1 MIVKSL
7 QTKRGAREGFGLV
20 IAVKHETD
28 VLYYYIIHLTF
39 AIPFNWIEVHI
50 FFYLCLPAPP
60 HWPLITKFGMAQIG
74 RAQSTQSLRK

>member
-28 VLYYYIIHLTF
+28 VLYYYITHLTF
-39 AIPFNWIEVHI
+39 AIPFNWIEVHT
-50 FFYLCLPAPP
+50 FLDALASQVVDMSVS
-60 HWPLITKFGMAQIG
+60 HSLS
-74 RAQSTQSLRK
+74 QSRQFQLKST